1 MKPKVHELL
10 SSSIITVGKS
20 KIQDHKSSSIISA
33 SKKILFIVAFLSTAF
48 VQYGFAQDNAKQSNP
63 SQLLTSYYNIKNA
76 LVAGNANT
84 ASASAEEFVKT
95 LNGVDYKVISE
106 GNVNALLKDATAIS
120 EMKDINHQ
128 REHFAGLSSNMVAVA
143 KAVKLSDQPIYEA
156 YCPMKK
162 AYWLST
168 EATIKNP
175 YFGSTMLTCGKVV
188 ETLK

>member
-1 MKPKVHELL
+1 M
-10 SSSIITVGKS
+10 KS
-20 KIQDHKSSSIISA
+20 KIREHKSSSIISA
-33 SKKILFIVAFLSTAF
+33 GKKILFIVAFLATAF
-48 VQYGFAQDNAKQSNP
+48 VQSGFAQDNAKQSNP
-63 SQLLTSYYNIKNA
+63 SRLLTSYYNIKNA

-95 LNGVDYKVISE
+95 LNGIDYKVISE

-128 REHFAGLSSNMVAVA
+128 REHFANLSSNMLAVA
-143 KAVKLSDQPIYEA
+143 KAVKLSDQPIYQVN
-156 YCPMKK
+156 CPMKK
-162 AYWLST
+162 AYWLSN

-175 YFGSTMLTCGKVV
+175 YFGSAMLTCGKVV

>member
-168 EATIKNP
+168 EATIKNH